1 MEIGRRLSRPKC
13 NAHQLP
19 PLEPLALKREEF
31 QGFPST
37 FKLLFVLCVCVFFSF
52 FLAYCSRDA
61 CARAVVRRRGNLGAV
76 DNDAERQQHSDV

>member
-19 PLEPLALKREEF
+19 PLEPLVLKREEF
-31 QGFPST
+31 QRFPST
-37 FKLLFVLCVCVFFSF
+37 FKLLFVLCFFFFSL